1 MKTFEL
7 KIIIN
12 VKTEEGLEN
21 IDHLKHQILSS
32 KIQREWLESGMFE
45 KVKATIK
52 EIK

>member
-21 IDHLKHQILSS
+21 IDHLKQSYQDKMRD
-32 KIQREWLESGMFE
+32 KIA
-45 KVKATIK
+45 KAKSTIK

>member
-7 KIIIN
+7 KIVIN

-21 IDHLKHQILSS
+21 IDDLKHMILSG
-32 KIQREWLESGMFE
+32 KIQREWFESGMFE

>member
-32 KIQREWLESGMFE
+32 KIQREWVKSGMFE